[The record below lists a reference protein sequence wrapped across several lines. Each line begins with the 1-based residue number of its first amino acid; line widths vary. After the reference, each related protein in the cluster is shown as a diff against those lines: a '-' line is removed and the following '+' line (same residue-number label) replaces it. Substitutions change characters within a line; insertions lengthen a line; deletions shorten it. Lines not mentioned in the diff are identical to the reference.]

1 MREQFKRMT
10 AEQVKQAKANGLTL
24 YDEQLKDEWVFPIME
39 QSPAWTDNGAHDP
52 ARQEDDETHGEQT
65 ITLTRSELGRILSGV
80 VDMMGHSKRRQVR
93 LHLDIM
99 RHVLN
104 LPGAL
109 KQCELAAKWGKGRDS
124 ISKYIKAQQGYTPLK
139 GISFTPPRP
148 RARGHPVEKKRD

>member
-1 MREQFKRMT
+1 VREQFKRMT

-39 QSPAWTDNGAHDP
+39 ASPAWTDNGAHDP
-52 ARQEDDETHGEQT
+52 ARQEPDELQAEATV
-65 ITLTRSELGRILSGV
+65 TLTRTELGAILSGV
-80 VDMMGHSKRRQVR
+80 VDMLGHSKRRQVR

-109 KQCELAAKWGKGRDS
+109 QQHQLAAKWGKGRDS
-124 ISKYIKAQQGYTPLK
+124 ISKYVKAQQGYTPLK
-139 GISFTPPRP
+139 GISFTPPTP
-148 RARGHPVEKKRD
+148 RARGHPDEKKRD

>member
-1 MREQFKRMT
+1 MT
-10 AEQVKQAKANGLTL
+10 PAQVKAAKANGLTL
-24 YDEQLKDEWVFPIME
+24 YAEQLKDEWVFPIME
-39 QSPAWTDNGAHDP
+39 QSAAWTDNGANDP
-52 ARQEDDETHGEQT
+52 ARQEHDEQQDEQT

-80 VDMMGHSKRRQVR
+80 VDMMGNSKRRQVR

-99 RHVLN
+99 RHVLQ

-139 GISFTPPRP
+139 GISFTPPNA